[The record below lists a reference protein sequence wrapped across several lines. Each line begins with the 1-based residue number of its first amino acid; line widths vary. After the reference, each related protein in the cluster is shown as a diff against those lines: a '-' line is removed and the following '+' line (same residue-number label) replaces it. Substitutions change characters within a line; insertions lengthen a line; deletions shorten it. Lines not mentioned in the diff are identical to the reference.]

1 MFNIEGSYSATL
13 DPKGRVKLPSGL
25 LKQFEEGMSEFVLV
39 QGLDTCV
46 RLFTQEN
53 WEIYTEPIR
62 KLSDFNPKARELK
75 HLMLSGNNRV
85 ELDSAERI
93 LIPKILIEKGK
104 LDKDLRIICLFDKVE
119 IWDAAIYA
127 EKFESKPSDY
137 ASDLAA
143 ELLGNL

>member
-1 MFNIEGSYSATL
+1 MLNIEGSYNATL

-25 LKQFEEGMSEFVLV
+25 LKQFDEGMSKFVLV

-93 LIPKILIEKGK
+93 LIPKVLLEKGK
-104 LDKDLRIICLFDKVE
+104 LEKELRIICLFDKVE
-119 IWDAAIYA
+119 IWDAAIYS
-127 EKFESKPSDY
+127 EKFESKSSDY

-143 ELLGNL
+143 ELLGDL